1 MALGLATGSTH
12 GSQRNPKA
20 MAVVVS
26 SRKTSGTPT
35 RPGPATKTPRGAR
48 TKRLHWWASSSRSMD
63 SSLLALIIR
72 ASAVLGT
79 LGDELLAW
87 ALDETE
93 TAI

>member
-1 MALGLATGSTH
+1 MAIRYWSPTVVHDDGAPLARVGNIGALEALGVVLIA
-12 GSQRNPKA
+12 RAKELLEPKK
-20 MAVVVS
+20 VDNH
-26 SRKTSGTPT
+26 R
-35 RPGPATKTPRGAR
+35 
-48 TKRLHWWASSSRSMD
+48 
-63 SSLLALIIR
+63 R